1 MEQPPRPSAAAAVRL
16 LRTGAE
22 RASEIAALHRLLF
35 EPGWDEAAV
44 ARLLDRPASLAFV
57 AEASGRAELAGFVL
71 AQVAADEAEI
81 LSVGVSRSCQR
92 AGLGSRLVAELVC
105 RLRSLC
111 VRELF
116 LEVATDNAA
125 ALACYRK
132 LGFTAVGVRT
142 SYYARRANV
151 RADAVV
157 LKLAL

>member
-1 MEQPPRPSAAAAVRL
+1 
-16 LRTGAE
+16 LRAGAE
-22 RASEIAALHRLLF
+22 RAQEIAALHRLLL
-35 EPGWDEAAV
+35 EPAGTSAA
-44 ARLLDRPASLAFV
+44 ARLLARRGRWRSSRRRAV
-57 AEASGRAELAGFVL
+57 GRAAGFVL

-81 LSVGVSRSCQR
+81 LSVGVAKSCQR
-92 AGLGSRLVAELVC
+92 ADLGSRLVAELVC

-132 LGFTAVGVRT
+132 LGFTAVGVRK
-142 SYYARRANV
+142 SYYTRAV

-157 LKLAL
+157 LKLGL